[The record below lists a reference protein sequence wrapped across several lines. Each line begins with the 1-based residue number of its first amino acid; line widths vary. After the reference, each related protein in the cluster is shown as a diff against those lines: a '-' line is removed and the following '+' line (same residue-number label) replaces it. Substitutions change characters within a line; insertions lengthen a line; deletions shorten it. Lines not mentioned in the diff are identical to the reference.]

1 MIYKIVSTHP
11 IYCLFGIMSH
21 QTYIYAIYKQLQIYY
36 RHKGRVVWWVWGL
49 RWGGRE
55 EKERERKRE
64 RRERERERQR
74 ARERESERERERESE
89 REHLR
94 EHL

>member
-1 MIYKIVSTHP
+1 
-11 IYCLFGIMSH
+11 MSH
-21 QTYIYAIYKQLQIYY
+21 QAYIYAIYKQLQIYY

-64 RRERERERQR
+64 
-74 ARERESERERERESE
+74 SE